1 MPNATK
7 ILIKPDVAG
16 KRIELIHTIDPYTDL
31 KPGDRGTVVNVTE
44 LPYEDTPFKVWVHW
58 DGGST
63 LGILEG
69 HDDYR
74 TVYDDDGFNKERKKK
89 FCSLTTSP
97 ILRWHSS

>member
-7 ILIKPDVAG
+7 ISIKPDIVG
-16 KRIELIHTIDPYTDL
+16 QRIELIRTIDPYTDL
-31 KPGDRGTVVNVTE
+31 KPGDRGTVMNVTE

-58 DGGST
+58 DSGST

-74 TVYDDDGFNKERKKK
+74 TVYDDGFNKERKKK
-89 FCSLTTSP
+89 NLVG
-97 ILRWHSS
+97 